1 MDNKSE
7 QHDPIEDVSAL
18 DLLLRPEAPNVLK
31 TLPTAKDQQ
40 GRLSEVVGAPVVF
53 ELRGLP
59 YGKVN
64 EIRRGRGTDLD
75 TSVDIVLAG
84 VVSPDLRD
92 IRLQKKFG
100 VVTPAETVKA
110 MLLPGEIDDLA
121 GAIDRLS
128 GYRQSTLD
136 LVKND

>member
-1 MDNKSE
+1 MDEKKT
-7 QHDPIEDVSAL
+7 HDPIEDVSVI
-18 DLLLRPEAPNVLK
+18 DLLLHSDAPNVLK
-31 TLPTAKDQQ
+31 VLPTAEYKIK
-40 GRLSEVVGAPVVF
+40 RLSEAVGQPVVF
-53 ELRGLP
+53 KLRGLP

-75 TSVDIVLAG
+75 TSVDIILAG

-92 IRLQKKFG
+92 IRLQNKFG
-100 VVTPAETVKA
+100 GVTPAETVKA
-110 MLLPGEIDDLA
+110 MLLPGEIDELA

-128 GYRQSTLD
+128 GYRQSTVE